1 MKVFIDNKKRD
12 WNEVVTINVE
22 SKIIKRKILTTGTII
37 FVYVLGRHILIP
49 GVDVK
54 QILSVGDNQSLFKFV
69 SGMTGGDLS
78 TLSFFSLGLGP
89 WMSTLILWRVFGLI
103 KKFELDKLTLKKSYI
118 LKIIL
123 SSIIAGIQAIAIS
136 STVSVRSNFLFIGN
150 NPLITNIMLAFI
162 MVTGAIFLIWLSN
175 MNEAFGIGGPIV
187 LILAGIVI
195 KVPDYVVTYL
205 GDMSQEHLNITDIVQ
220 CIVFI
225 IAFIF
230 LVRIAIIMQES
241 ELRLPIRNTLG
252 NGDFVSK
259 SYLPIQVNP
268 AGGMP
273 LMYSMTVTVLP
284 QYGLQLIHSFYPHNY
299 YVTYLMNNS
308 SLSQPMG
315 VTAYIIILTMLTMGF
330 SFVNVDPEK
339 ICTDLLH
346 SGDYIENMEPGEATR
361 QYLTTKI
368 YHLGIVGA
376 LYLDVISGI
385 PLYIGT
391 INSDF
396 TQYGLAAGTVIIL
409 VSLSSNIY
417 DQIHALLI
425 KNDYP
430 KLIE

>member
-1 MKVFIDNKKRD
+1 M
-12 WNEVVTINVE
+12 TINVE
-22 SKIIKRKILTTGTII
+22 SKIIKQKILTTWAII

-49 GVDVK
+49 GVNVK
-54 QILSVGDNQSLFKFV
+54 QILSVGDNQFLFKFV

-89 WMSTLILWRVFGLI
+89 WMSTLILWRVFGLT

-123 SSIIAGIQAIAIS
+123 TSIIAVIQAIAVS
-136 STVSVRSNFLFIGN
+136 STVSVHSNFSFIGSD
-150 NPLITNIMLAFI
+150 PLATNMMLSFI
-162 MVTGAIFLIWLSN
+162 MITGAIFLIWLSN
-175 MNEAFGIGGPIV
+175 MNEAFGVGGPIV

-195 KVPDYVVTYL
+195 KIPDYVVTYL
-205 GDMSQEHLNITDIVQ
+205 GGGQAHFNITDIVQ
-220 CIVFI
+220 SIVFI
-225 IAFIF
+225 IGFIF
-230 LVRIAIIMQES
+230 LVRIAIIMQKS
-241 ELRLPIRNTLG
+241 ELRLPIWNALG
-252 NGDFVSK
+252 SVDSVSK
-259 SYLPIQVNP
+259 SYLPIPVNP

-284 QYGLQLIHSFYPHNY
+284 QYGLQLIHAFYPYNN
-299 YVTYLMNNS
+299 YVTYLINNS
-308 SLSQPMG
+308 SLYQPVG
-315 VTAYIIILTMLTMGF
+315 VTSYISILTILTMGF

-339 ICTDLLH
+339 ISTDFLH
-346 SGDYIENMEPGEATR
+346 SGDYIENREPGEETR
-361 QYLTTKI
+361 KYLTTKI

-376 LYLDVISGI
+376 LYLDLISGI

-391 INSDF
+391 VNSDF
-396 TQYGLAAGTVIIL
+396 TQYGLSAGTVIIL
-409 VSLSSNIY
+409 VSLSSNVY